1 MVYLLIRFFQT
12 YNICLILFNFIYFI
26 LFPFFP
32 FFLSFFLSFFLKR
45 LLKGNKYVEG
55 IKYSLE
61 NWREDTKVFLFINLF
76 IPLLKYL
83 FIVFNLFNVFKLR
96 SEGVFG
102 DNNYFL
108 KKKKKK
114 KKKKNSFY
122 FISKLVS
129 FNVGV
134 FIYFY
139 IFIYVFSGL
148 PKSYKS
154 F

>member
-1 MVYLLIRFFQT
+1 MEGRHEGVFVYK
-12 YNICLILFNFIYFI
+12 FI
-26 LFPFFP
+26 
-32 FFLSFFLSFFLKR
+32 
-45 LLKGNKYVEG
+45 
-55 IKYSLE
+55 
-61 NWREDTKVFLFINLF
+61 

-83 FIVFNLFNVFKLR
+83 FIVFNLLNVFKLR

-108 KKKKKK
+108 